1 MTFIKISCNF
11 SRNSYWVSELTITF
25 SLIVLLSTSEYSSF
39 HWHTVV
45 LQRCQKKSAPS
56 SVFLSLLALS
66 WGDFKLP
73 RYSNQNTARDFPLSW
88 NQLSFCSGVSF
99 WLTHP
104 HTYMTQT
111 LSPKTPCRQKEEQ
124 NAFVFT
130 SPNWSFRVHAV
141 HLRLS

>member
-1 MTFIKISCNF
+1 MIL
-11 SRNSYWVSELTITF
+11 RV
-25 SLIVLLSTSEYSSF
+25 STSEYSPY

-45 LQRCQKKSAPS
+45 LQSCQKKSAPS

-73 RYSNQNTARDFPLSW
+73 RYSIQNTARDFPLSW

-99 WLTHP
+99 WLTHL

-124 NAFVFT
+124 MPLFSLHPIGVLEYMHV
-130 SPNWSFRVHAV
+130 PNLW
-141 HLRLS
+141 HLTDTLYCNNSHWHC